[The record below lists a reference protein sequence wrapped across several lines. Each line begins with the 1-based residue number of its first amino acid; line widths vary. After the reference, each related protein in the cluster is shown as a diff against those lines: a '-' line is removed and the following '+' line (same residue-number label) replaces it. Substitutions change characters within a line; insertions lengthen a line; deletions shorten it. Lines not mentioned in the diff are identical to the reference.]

1 MKIWKSLLILIFSI
15 LFAASGYWIYQNYFS
30 SRKLNN
36 LEVVSNNAVFVFE
49 TTKFSASWGAIIQDP
64 SWQILKTFPGFLKLA
79 SQLATLD
86 SLADGDDKAFNRLK
100 ERHTSVSFHPTGSE
114 SFELLFTIN
123 LEENEALALMDQIKK
138 QIPKGAKIANRGYS
152 DQVVYEYFSAE
163 NNRDWSITHVGDLAV
178 ISSSSFLVEEAIRF
192 YANGTAGSFFE
203 LNNPQPLSNSS
214 LGRLLI
220 SGKSIASLLKGI
232 TNERTSPSIEAFE
245 LINGNVA
252 LELTL
257 NKNEIEFSGPVNYSE
272 EVNFTP
278 SISANLGKIQNLIP
292 NQTKAVKQLNL
303 ESIFET
309 QKIINRAFSGRSTLN
324 GEIQRKLIDRGFFD
338 SFTGELYLLDLEDSG
353 GTNSN
358 QALLSRTNGSDNS
371 LDLLKEFLASE
382 NEGRIEFYKGQE
394 IIYIGEEEFPAH
406 LFAGKFE
413 GFLQTFISS
422 HEDILIF
429 TNSQQAMKS
438 ILDDIQQENTWG
450 KSSRAP
456 KESELLNPTSG
467 FDRLFLIGPLWDSWI
482 SDTNPSWSSF
492 LQKYSTSFQSF
503 RAVNFRINQIQGN
516 PIATLKFFYLSD
528 AKPVTKSSGAITVS
542 PSNRIS
548 FLNSLTYGPKV
559 ITNYQD
565 NTEDFLVQDDQ
576 NILHLINAA
585 GQKVYSKQLSGPIVS
600 DAFEI
605 DYYKNGKLQLLIATA
620 EFIYGID
627 RLGNPLPNYPLP
639 LKGNKIKNLNLV
651 DYSNSKEYRYFIST
665 TDGDLY
671 LLDKVGVALEGWNPN
686 SLKSNTLGAPA
697 FYRVPGKGDF
707 MVALTEKGQLYLF
720 NRRGELQTKSPVQ
733 LAESFGSELSAS
745 HAPSSK
751 TMLLVGISASGE
763 VIHTNFNG
771 EVTYRNQLVKGDRD
785 HEYKIIPNADESDY
799 IFISRQYNDVQVLDR
814 SEKALFNIRGS
825 AEELTYQYFDFGA
838 NRQLVVITDRTQD
851 FTYLY
856 DLKGKLLTT
865 MPLES
870 TGPIQISYQAGKN
883 QYIIRTISGKTLTEF
898 KLAS

>member
-15 LFAASGYWIYQNYFS
+15 LFAAAGYWIYQSYFS

-49 TTKFSASWGAIIQDP
+49 TSQFGASWNAITQDP

-100 ERHTSVSFHPTGSE
+100 ERHTSISFHPTGAE

-123 LEENEALALMDQIKK
+123 LEEDEALALIEQIKK
-138 QIPKGAKIANRGYS
+138 QIPKGAKIANRSYS
-152 DQVVYEYFSAE
+152 DEVVYEYFNTE

-192 YANGTAGSFFE
+192 YANGKAGSFFE
-203 LNNPQPLSNSS
+203 LNNPLPLSNSS

-232 TNERTSPSIEAFE
+232 TNERTSPSIESFE
-245 LINGNVA
+245 LLNGSVA

-257 NKNEIEFSGPVNYSE
+257 NENEIEFSGPVSYAD

-278 SISANLGKIQNLIP
+278 SIAANLGKIQNLIP
-292 NQTKAVKQLNL
+292 IRTKALTQFNL

-338 SFTGELYLLDLEDSG
+338 SFTGELYLLELENSG
-353 GTNSN
+353 GKTGN
-358 QALLSRTNGSDNS
+358 QALLSRTNGSENS

-422 HEDILIF
+422 QDDVLIF
-429 TNSQQAMKS
+429 ANSQQAMKA
-438 ILDDIQQENTWG
+438 ILDAIQQGNTWG
-450 KSSRAP
+450 KSSLTP

-467 FDRLFLIGPLWDSWI
+467 FDRLFLIDLIWDSWI
-482 SDTNPSWSSF
+482 SDTNPSWSTF

-503 RAVNFRINQIQGN
+503 RAVNFRINQIQGS
-516 PIATLKFFYLSD
+516 PTATLKFFYLGD
-528 AKPVTKSSGAITVS
+528 DKPVTKSSEAISVS
-542 PSNRIS
+542 PSNKIS
-548 FLNSLTYGPKV
+548 FPSSLTYGPKV

-565 NTEDFLVQDDQ
+565 NTEDILVQDDQ
-576 NILHLINAA
+576 NILYLINAA
-585 GQKVYSKQLSGPIVS
+585 GQEVYSKQLSGPIVS
-600 DAFEI
+600 DAFAI

-639 LKGNKIKNLNLV
+639 LNGNKIKNLNLV

-671 LLDKVGVALEGWNPN
+671 LLDKEGAALEGWNPN
-686 SLKSNTLGAPA
+686 VLKSNTMGAPA

-707 MVALTEKGQLYLF
+707 MVALTEKGQLHLF
-720 NRRGELQTKSPVQ
+720 NRRGELQTKSPIQ
-733 LAESFGSELSAS
+733 LAESFDSKLSAS
-745 HAPSSK
+745 SAPSSK
-751 TMLLVGISASGE
+751 TMLLIGISASGE

-814 SEKALFNIRGS
+814 SEKILFNIRMS
-825 AEELTYQYFDFGA
+825 AEGLSYQYFDFGA
-838 NRQLVVITDRTQD
+838 NRQLVIITDRTQG

-870 TGPIQISYQAGKN
+870 AGPIQISYQAGKN